1 MWTSNAQL
9 FGGGGIG
16 AKANPIIDLEGNI
29 IAVDNDGGYGYT
41 SPPRIQVIDPC
52 NNGSG
57 AILETELL
65 FNSAGKNTGRV
76 RRVLVRDS
84 GTGYLPPG
92 QTVPQ
97 YPALIK
103 LTDVIVTNPEAN
115 HNCSVIR

>member
-1 MWTSNAQL
+1 MSLQNHVDLQHLTFLVVVGSS
-9 FGGGGIG
+9 
-16 AKANPIIDLEGNI
+16 KANPIIDLEGNI
-29 IAVDNDGGYGYT
+29 IAVDIIDGGYGYT

-84 GTGYLPPG
+84 GQDIFHQDKQFLNI
-92 QTVPQ
+92 
-97 YPALIK
+97 L
-103 LTDVIVTNPEAN
+103 
-115 HNCSVIR
+115 H